1 MSLNSI
7 WLAQEGEIGLL
18 AVRLRQGT
26 ASQEEMT
33 LAADLIEGKIK
44 PRRPTKS
51 KSWANYRRAAH
62 YQIAEYVKLL
72 KEINPK
78 WQRKRIIGEIA
89 KEYRLSKSK
98 IYDVLKD
105 FDDKTL
111 TQISQLPR
119 GFIPPK

>member
-1 MSLNSI
+1 MSLYSI
-7 WLAQEGEIGLL
+7 WAAQEGESGPL

-51 KSWANYRRAAH
+51 MVNFRAAH
-62 YQIAEYVKLL
+62 YQIAQYVKLL

-98 IYDVLKD
+98 IYAVLKD